1 MTMTEPSP
9 VPWDPAGGSGLTRH
23 LSSTVLDCPPVSVH
37 QLHSLA
43 NRFIRRQYNI
53 NNRKHLVYFYSN
65 KGLVICY
72 NSLYW
77 IISWYKYYL
86 SNSNI
91 FLMRVPAAPS
101 TIVIFSFDLLI
112 ELAER
117 LTDWLTDS
125 MTKHKDDT
133 DRGWEEDL
141 RPPSQCSGATEEDV
155 LTTSRW
161 RSSPRSGRDV
171 FWTNNHKDRELQI
184 GDWITNPPATHH
196 VLPCTV

>member
-1 MTMTEPSP
+1 MWKWQWLSP
-9 VPWDPAGGSGLTRH
+9 VQSPGTQLVGQVWPDTCPA

-77 IISWYKYYL
+77 ILSWYKYYL

-91 FLMRVPAAPS
+91 FIMRVPAAPS

-141 RPPSQCSGATEEDV
+141 RPPSQCQWSHRGRCSDH
-155 LTTSRW
+155 LTVKVKSPVWSW
-161 RSSPRSGRDV
+161 RFLDKQS
-171 FWTNNHKDRELQI
+171 
-184 GDWITNPPATHH
+184 
-196 VLPCTV
+196 